1 MSMKNKKWDTVVEKI
16 NEFRHINRQ
25 TAGGGTAEEPVD
37 IPDDVMIEC
46 DGLVKIYKTKHRSTG
61 TSGLGSDRKT
71 RRTDGNHREQRK
83 R

>member
-46 DGLVKIYKTKHRSTG
+46 DGLVKI
-61 TSGLGSDRKT
+61 
-71 RRTDGNHREQRK
+71 
-83 R
+83 